1 MKCTASAVFY
11 CATYALLC
19 KFSNGV
25 KQGDKRHESTGT
37 LNGFST
43 TVIILSL
50 FVDKT
55 RYLLF
60 TFRAILKLNRTKWN
74 KKITRKLLYLIVEW
88 QGKPRNCPDINF
100 ELKNWLGKHDSL
112 IASRSDNHFVLTL
125 DVSNP
130 VYLFIF
136 CVESHRY
143 ECHRIKCLDKLWFS
157 EF

>member
-11 CATYALLC
+11 YATYALLC
-19 KFSNGV
+19 KFSNGD
-25 KQGDKRHESTGT
+25 KQGDKRHKSTGT

-100 ELKNWLGKHDSL
+100 ELKSWLGKHDSL